1 MKKVNKKLSLSKKI
15 ISDLDSVKGGNFT
28 GGCTD
33 GCSPFA
39 TAWNCTNGGCTNDCE
54 DSVDVLLSQT
64 PTCPDSPEPDS
75 VNICP

>member
-15 ISDLDSVKGGNFT
+15 ISDLDSVKGGAFT

-39 TAWNCTNGGCTNDCE
+39 TAWNCTNGGCTTDCE
-54 DSVDVLLSQT
+54 DPIGVEFSLLPGCGSNEADSEIY
-64 PTCPDSPEPDS
+64 CPA
-75 VNICP
+75 